1 MLGRGTSRMG
11 RECEE
16 ESSGESAPGERWA
29 NRCQGDDFSGIPM
42 DTALL
47 PISNSD
53 INEQGFQV
61 LSFSSL
67 FQEQNSD

>member
-1 MLGRGTSRMG
+1 MLERGTSRMG

-16 ESSGESAPGERWA
+16 ENSGESAPGERWA

-42 DTALL
+42 DTVLL